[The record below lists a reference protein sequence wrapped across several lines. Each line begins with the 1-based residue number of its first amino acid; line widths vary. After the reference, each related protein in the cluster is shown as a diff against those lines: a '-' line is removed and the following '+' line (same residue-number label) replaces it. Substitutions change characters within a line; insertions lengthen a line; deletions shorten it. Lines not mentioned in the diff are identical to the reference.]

1 MLTSPFETELYEK
14 LSTFFSGYGFELLAG
29 RKQFRRGTET
39 GFQNVIVS
47 STDYEDEVWLEVN
60 FGLRHAQIEWAAQQF
75 LGNLDEFRADANT
88 LVVSIGK
95 FNDTKYFRYKIL
107 NQHDLT
113 DTCDQIKQFME
124 LDGFRFLDEHSQ
136 LDALHHLFN
145 DEPTKPCKYVYNQ
158 VHRCYKGLTAARLV
172 NSPHFLRLSDVYRN
186 QLVRLGANLEELHN
200 FERLLSYLLYHSVN

>member
-14 LSTFFSGYGFELLAG
+14 LSTFFSRYGFELLAG
-29 RKQFRRGTET
+29 RKQFRRVIDT

-47 STDYEDEVWLEVN
+47 STDYEDEIWLEVN

-75 LGNLDEFRADANT
+75 LGNLDDFRADANT

-107 NQHDLT
+107 NQEDLE
-113 DTCDQIKQFME
+113 DTCDQIKWFME
-124 LDGFRFLDEHSQ
+124 LQGFPFLEAHSQ

-172 NSPHFLRLSDVYRN
+172 NSPHFLRLSDVYRA
-186 QLVRLGANLEELHN
+186 QLPRLGANLQELHN
-200 FERLLSYLLYHSVN
+200 YERLLSYLLYHSVN